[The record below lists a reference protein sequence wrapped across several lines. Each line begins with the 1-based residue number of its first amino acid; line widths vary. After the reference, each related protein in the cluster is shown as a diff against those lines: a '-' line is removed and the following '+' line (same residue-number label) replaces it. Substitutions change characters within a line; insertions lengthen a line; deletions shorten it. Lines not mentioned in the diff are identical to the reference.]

1 MKHSH
6 FLVFSALSFTALLV
20 AAPARAEQ
28 FVVAEAAYTHSAQT
42 TKDSHYRVKP
52 GPDTP
57 PNWQSPVDY
66 TGGSVHVR
74 LEVKTKP
81 SDTPTRYQICF
92 EMKQNYCCTDQAPI
106 YTQPG
111 VYEWDTLVTKLWR
124 PGPVDFSQGILQS
137 ALILKDTNNVKPAP
151 ENVGQA
157 TSDLY
162 MPTDVHVT
170 VTVVSTGSTYED
182 PNAASGGSGGTAAGG
197 SAGSGGASQSGG
209 AGSGGVAGTS
219 AAEPGGSAG
228 ADANVGGS
236 SSGASG
242 AAALGGGGTA
252 ANPANLAGGAGSS
265 GAPVGFGLP
274 STEPDPGDCSIG
286 RSRNNGAALLA
297 VAALGLAVLRRRLPG
312 SGKRR
317 QTARHGDPPVLDS
330 ARSDHLERGGSLRRR
345 SRRAALG

>member
-6 FLVFSALSFTALLV
+6 FLVFSALSFTAPLV
-20 AAPARAEQ
+20 ATTARAEQ

-124 PGPVDFSQGILQS
+124 PGPVDFTQGILQS

-162 MPTDVHVT
+162 MPTDLHVT

-182 PNAASGGSGGTAAGG
+182 PNAASGGSGATAAAG
-197 SAGSGGASQSGG
+197 SAGSVGTSEGGG
-209 AGSGGVAGTS
+209 AGSGGAAGTS
-219 AAEPGGSAG
+219 ATEPSGGAG
-228 ADANVGGS
+228 TSGNVGGG
-236 SSGASG
+236 SSGAG
-242 AAALGGGGTA
+242 ATALGGGGTA
-252 ANPANLAGGAGSS
+252 ANPADVAGGMGVAAAQG
-265 GAPVGFGLP
+265 GFGLP
-274 STEPDPGDCSIG
+274 NTEADPGDCSIG
-286 RSRNNGAALLA
+286 RSRSNGTALFA
-297 VAALGLAVLRRRLPG
+297 VAALGLAFLRRRLPR
-312 SGKRR
+312 SGKQRE
-317 QTARHGDPPVLDS
+317 TASHGDPPVLDS

-345 SRRAALG
+345 GRRAALG

>member
-6 FLVFSALSFTALLV
+6 LPGFSALSFTALLA
-20 AAPARAEQ
+20 AAPAHAAQ

-52 GPDTP
+52 TP
-57 PNWQSPVDY
+57 ETPANWQSPVDY

-106 YTQPG
+106 YTVPG
-111 VYEWDTLVTKLWR
+111 VYEWDTAVTKLWR
-124 PGPVDFSQGILQS
+124 PGPVDFTQGIVQS

-162 MPTDVHVT
+162 MPSDVHVT
-170 VTVVSTGSTYED
+170 VTVVATGSTYQD
-182 PNAASGGSGGTAAGG
+182 PNVPAGGSGGMAMGG
-197 SAGSGGASQSGG
+197 AAGSGGASDS
-209 AGSGGVAGTS
+209 GSGGTAGTES
-219 AAEPGGSAG
+219 EPGGSAG
-228 ADANVGGS
+228 MPSN
-236 SSGASG
+236 
-242 AAALGGGGTA
+242 GGGGGSA
-252 ANPANLAGGAGSS
+252 AGGGATPTLGGAGAGTNPAYLAGNTGTAA
-265 GAPVGFGLP
+265 GAPPVLGL
-274 STEPDPGDCSIG
+274 S
-286 RSRNNGAALLA
+286 NGAADPGGCNVSKSRSNGALLFGL
-297 VAALGLAVLRRRLPG
+297 AALALSLWRRRLPA

-317 QTARHGDPPVLDS
+317 HTASHGDSPVLDS
-330 ARSDHLERGGSLRRR
+330 ARSDHVERRRSLRRR
-345 SRRAALG
+345 SRRTALG